1 MVDSSAS
8 LCELGRLH
16 YEKGELNA
24 AEPYLIEARHFF
36 LTRNKIR
43 SYFDVSYRLLRIYL
57 EKEDFDKVS
66 KLKSELQELILREDV
81 EMSSRLYYTLGVCAE
96 VEGGSDKALKFFEEA
111 LNAALT
117 ESNKE
122 DMCYAL
128 CGKMIWYK
136 NRGDLKT
143 AFSIGENIRLFLESL
158 EIPEVATSLY
168 LIESDIYFKQ
178 DNLDESLDSL
188 WKAYETSKRTKSL
201 PFMSAYIFI
210 QFSNVL
216 FKMGKVE
223 MAKTYYMM
231 AEKSIREDEHK
242 RTKRMLLSLKEMF
255 ETETR
260 KTPDILIRRKD
271 HTIWEISK
279 GEIPVNNQFI
289 LIELLGEFVKKQGH
303 TLTKDDLAQ
312 FVWDQDYDPTQH
324 DNKIYVTIRRLRK
337 LLEPNPKRPTYI
349 LRSKEGYTL
358 NQDANVVITD

>member
-43 SYFDVSYRLLRIYL
+43 SYFDVSYRLLRIYI
-57 EKEDFDKVS
+57 EKEDWEKV
-66 KLKSELQELILREDV
+66 KQIKNELKDFILREDV

-96 VEGGSDKALKFFEEA
+96 IEGEYEKSLKFFEQA
-111 LNAALT
+111 LNVALT

-122 DMCYAL
+122 DMCFAL

-136 NRGDLKT
+136 NRKDFSTSFAVAENLK
-143 AFSIGENIRLFLESL
+143 LFLESL
-158 EIPEVATSLY
+158 DIPEVATSLS
-168 LIESDIYFKQ
+168 LAESDIYLEQ
-178 DNLDESLDSL
+178 ENLDESLESL
-188 WKAYETSKRTKSL
+188 WKSYETSKQTRSVAFINSYVL
-201 PFMSAYIFI
+201 I
-210 QFSNVL
+210 QFSRVL
-216 FKMGKVE
+216 LKMGKVE
-223 MAKTYYMM
+223 MAKTYFKM
-231 AEKSIREDEHK
+231 AEKSIRKDEHVRSYK
-242 RTKRMLLSLKEMF
+242 LLMRVKELF
-255 ETETR
+255 ESEKQ
-260 KTPDILIRRKD
+260 KTPDILIRKKD
-271 HTIWEISK
+271 HTIWETSK
-279 GEIPVNNQFI
+279 GEVPVNNQFI
-289 LIELLGEFVKKQGH
+289 LIELLGEFVRRQGL
-303 TLTKDDLAQ
+303 TLNKDDLAR

-358 NQDANVVITD
+358 NPDANVVITD